1 MGKGEV
7 VGDRPSS
14 ADNLRGIFAMLASQ
28 ALFLMSDSIVKLA
41 GETLAP
47 SQIMA
52 VRGLMAI
59 YLVGAILVATVSW
72 RKWYMVLRPLVVIR
86 GIIEGAVAVFFLL
99 SLPHL
104 QLGQITVISQVTPLI
119 LTVLSAVLLNE
130 AVGRGRWAAVAVGFA
145 GVVLVAQPT
154 AEGVSIHVVG
164 ALIMALLVVARDLVT
179 RFIDPGVP
187 TGVVTFTSTV
197 AVCLMGFAGLETQ
210 PWAPLTPASGTLLA
224 ASAIL
229 VTLGIVFVVIAF
241 RDVEVSVVSPFRYS
255 AVVWATLFGYLLWN
269 EQPNGLALIGTA
281 LIVLAGLY
289 AMQQEALALRRRS

>member
-1 MGKGEV
+1 
-7 VGDRPSS
+7 
-14 ADNLRGIFAMLASQ
+14 MLVSQ
-28 ALFLMSDSIVKLA
+28 ALFLMSDSIIKLA

-52 VRGLMAI
+52 TRGLMAV
-59 YLVGAILVATVSW
+59 YLVGAILVATVDW
-72 RKWYMVLRPLVVIR
+72 RKWYMVLRPLVVLR
-86 GIIEGAVAVFFLL
+86 GIIEGAVAVFFLI

-119 LTVLSAVLLNE
+119 LTIMSAVLLGE
-130 AVGRGRWAAVAVGFA
+130 AVGRARWFAVAIGFV

-154 AEGVSIHVVG
+154 TNGVSIHVVG
-164 ALIMALLVVARDLVT
+164 ALIMSLLVAARDLVT
-179 RFIDPGVP
+179 RFVDPNVP

-197 AVCLMGFAGLETQ
+197 LVCAMGFAGFETQ
-210 PWAPLTPASGTLLA
+210 PWAPLTTNTASLLA

-255 AVVWATLFGYLLWN
+255 AVLWATLYGYLLWN
-269 EQPNGLALIGTA
+269 EQPNDLAIIGTA
-281 LIVLAGLY
+281 LIVLAGLF
-289 AMQQEALALRRRS
+289 AMHQETLALRRQP

>member
-1 MGKGEV
+1 M
-7 VGDRPSS
+7 GDRPSS
-14 ADNLRGIFAMLASQ
+14 AANLRGIFAMLVSQ

-52 VRGLMAI
+52 VRGLMAV
-59 YLVGAILVATVSW
+59 YLVGAILVATVDW

-86 GIIEGAVAVFFLL
+86 GIIEGAVAVFFLI
-99 SLPHL
+99 SLPYL

-119 LTVLSAVLLNE
+119 LTVMSAVLLGE
-130 AVGRGRWAAVAVGFA
+130 AVGRARWAAVAIGFV

-154 AEGVSIHVVG
+154 TSGVSIHVVG
-164 ALIMALLVVARDLVT
+164 ALIMALLVAARDLVT
-179 RFIDPGVP
+179 RYIDPDVP

-210 PWAPLTPASGTLLA
+210 PWGHLTTNSATLLA
-224 ASAIL
+224 VSAIL
-229 VTLGIVFVVIAF
+229 VALGIVFVVIAF

-255 AVVWATLFGYLLWN
+255 AVVWATLYGYLLWN
-269 EQPNGLALIGTA
+269 ERPNDLAIVGTA
-281 LIVLAGLY
+281 LIIMGGLY
-289 AMQQEALALRRRS
+289 AMQQEAQALRRQSESPS

>member
-1 MGKGEV
+1 M
-7 VGDRPSS
+7 GDRPSS
-14 ADNLRGIFAMLASQ
+14 AANLRGIFAMLVSQ

-52 VRGLMAI
+52 VRGLMAV
-59 YLVGAILVATVSW
+59 YLVGAILAATVSW
-72 RKWYMVLRPLVVIR
+72 RKWYMVLRPLVIVR
-86 GIIEGAVAVFFLL
+86 AIIEGAVAVFFLI

-119 LTVLSAVLLNE
+119 LTVMSAVLLGE
-130 AVGRGRWAAVAVGFA
+130 SVGRARWTAVAIGFL

-154 AEGVSIHVVG
+154 MQGVSIHVVG

-179 RFIDPGVP
+179 RYIGTDVP
-187 TGVVTFTSTV
+187 TGVVTFSSTV
-197 AVCLMGFAGLETQ
+197 VVCLMGFAGLETQ
-210 PWAPLTPASGTLLA
+210 PWGHLTTNSATLLA
-224 ASAIL
+224 ASAVL

-255 AVVWATLFGYLLWN
+255 AVVWATLYGYLLWN
-269 EQPNGLALIGTA
+269 ERPNDLAIVGTA
-281 LIVLAGLY
+281 LIIVGGLF
-289 AMQQEALALRRRS
+289 AMQQEASALRRQSESPS

>member
-1 MGKGEV
+1 M
-7 VGDRPSS
+7 GDRPSS
-14 ADNLRGIFAMLASQ
+14 AANLRGIFAMLVSQ

-52 VRGLMAI
+52 VRGMMAV
-59 YLVGAILVATVSW
+59 YLVGAILAATVSW
-72 RKWYMVLRPLVVIR
+72 RKWYMVLRPLVIVR
-86 GIIEGAVAVFFLL
+86 AIIEGAVAVFFLI

-119 LTVLSAVLLNE
+119 LTVMSAVLLGE
-130 AVGRGRWAAVAVGFA
+130 SVGRARWTAVAIGFL

-154 AEGVSIHVVG
+154 TQGVSIHVVG

-179 RFIDPGVP
+179 RYIGADVP
-187 TGVVTFTSTV
+187 TGVVTFSSTV
-197 AVCLMGFAGLETQ
+197 VVCLMGFAGLETQ
-210 PWAPLTPASGTLLA
+210 PWGHLATNSATLLA
-224 ASAIL
+224 ASAVL

-255 AVVWATLFGYLLWN
+255 AVVWATLYGYLLWN
-269 EQPNGLALIGTA
+269 ERPNDLAIVGTA
-281 LIVLAGLY
+281 LIVVAGLF
-289 AMQQEALALRRRS
+289 AMQSEARALRNRG

>member
-1 MGKGEV
+1 MGGNT
-7 VGDRPSS
+7 PS
-14 ADNLRGIFAMLASQ
+14 AAANLRGIIAMLASQ

-52 VRGLMAI
+52 VRGVMAV

-86 GIIEGAVAVFFLL
+86 GIIEGAVAVFFLI

-119 LTVLSAVLLNE
+119 LTVMSAVLLNE
-130 AVGRGRWAAVAVGFA
+130 AVGRARWTAVAVGFI

-154 AEGVSIHVVG
+154 VNGVSIHVVG
-164 ALIMALLVVARDLVT
+164 ALIMAMLVVARDLVT

-210 PWAPLTPASGTLLA
+210 PWAPLTPLSGTLLA
-224 ASAIL
+224 LSAIL

-255 AVVWATLFGYLLWN
+255 AVVWATLYGYLLWN

-281 LIVLAGLY
+281 LIILAGLY

>member
-1 MGKGEV
+1 MGGS
-7 VGDRPSS
+7 RPS
-14 ADNLRGIFAMLASQ
+14 AAANLRGIFAMLVSQ

-52 VRGLMAI
+52 VRGMMAV

-72 RKWYMVLRPLVVIR
+72 RKWYMVLRPLVVLR
-86 GIIEGAVAVFFLL
+86 GVIEGAVAVFFLI

-119 LTVLSAVLLNE
+119 LTIMSAVLLGE
-130 AVGRGRWAAVAVGFA
+130 AVGRARWAAAAVGFL

-154 AEGVSIHVVG
+154 TNGVNIHVVG
-164 ALIMALLVVARDLVT
+164 ALIMALLVVARDLAT
-179 RFIDPGVP
+179 RFMDPSVP

-197 AVCLMGFAGLETQ
+197 IVCLMGFAGFETQ
-210 PWAPLTPASGTLLA
+210 PWAPLTANAVSLLA
-224 ASAIL
+224 ASAVL
-229 VTLGIVFVVIAF
+229 VTLGIVFIVIAF

-255 AVVWATLFGYLLWN
+255 AVLWATLYGYLLWN
-269 EQPNGLALIGTA
+269 EQPNDLALVGTA
-281 LIVLAGLY
+281 LIVLAGLF
-289 AMQQEALALRRRS
+289 AMFQEGRALRRQ

>member
-1 MGKGEV
+1 MGGNT
-7 VGDRPSS
+7 PS
-14 ADNLRGIFAMLASQ
+14 AAANLRGIMAMLASQ

-52 VRGLMAI
+52 VRGVMAV

-86 GIIEGAVAVFFLL
+86 GIIEGAVAVFFLI

-119 LTVLSAVLLNE
+119 LTVMSAVLLNE
-130 AVGRGRWAAVAVGFA
+130 AVGRARWTAVAVGFI

-154 AEGVSIHVVG
+154 VNGVSIHVVG
-164 ALIMALLVVARDLVT
+164 ALIMAMLVVARDLVT

-210 PWAPLTPASGTLLA
+210 PWAPLTPLSGTLLA
-224 ASAIL
+224 LSAIL

-255 AVVWATLFGYLLWN
+255 AVVWATLYGYLLWN

-281 LIVLAGLY
+281 LIILAGLY

>member
-1 MGKGEV
+1 MGGNT
-7 VGDRPSS
+7 PS
-14 ADNLRGIFAMLASQ
+14 AAANLRGIMAMLASQ

-52 VRGLMAI
+52 VRGVMAV

-86 GIIEGAVAVFFLL
+86 GIIEGAVAVFFLI

-119 LTVLSAVLLNE
+119 LTVMSAVLLNE
-130 AVGRGRWAAVAVGFA
+130 AVGRARWTAVAVGFI

-154 AEGVSIHVVG
+154 VNGVSIHVVG

-210 PWAPLTPASGTLLA
+210 PWAPLTPLSGTLLA
-224 ASAIL
+224 LSAIL

-255 AVVWATLFGYLLWN
+255 AVVWATLYGYLLWN

-281 LIVLAGLY
+281 LIILAGLY

>member
-1 MGKGEV
+1 

-14 ADNLRGIFAMLASQ
+14 AANLRGVFAMLVSQ
-28 ALFLMSDSIVKLA
+28 ALFLMSDSIIKLA

-52 VRGLMAI
+52 VRGMMAV
-59 YLVGAILVATVSW
+59 YLVGAILVATVDW
-72 RKWYMVLRPLVVIR
+72 RKWYMVLHPLVVIR
-86 GIIEGAVAVFFLL
+86 GVIEGAVAVFFLI

-119 LTVLSAVLLNE
+119 LTIMSAVLLGE
-130 AVGRGRWAAVAVGFA
+130 AVGNARWAAVAVGFV

-154 AEGVSIHVVG
+154 ADGVSIHVVG
-164 ALIMALLVVARDLVT
+164 ALIMALLVAARDLVT
-179 RFIDPGVP
+179 RFIDAKVP
-187 TGVVTFTSTV
+187 TGVVTFSSTV
-197 AVCLMGFAGLETQ
+197 AVCLMGFAGFETQ
-210 PWAPLTPASGTLLA
+210 PWAPLTTNAVTLLA

-255 AVVWATLFGYLLWN
+255 AVLWATLYGYLLWN
-269 EQPNGLALIGTA
+269 EQPNDLAIAGTA
-281 LIVLAGLY
+281 LIVLAGLF
-289 AMQQEALALRRRS
+289 AMHQETQALRRRD

>member
-1 MGKGEV
+1 

-14 ADNLRGIFAMLASQ
+14 AANLRGVFAMLVSQ
-28 ALFLMSDSIVKLA
+28 ALFLMSDSIIKLA

-52 VRGLMAI
+52 VRGLMAV
-59 YLVGAILVATVSW
+59 YLVGAILVATVDW
-72 RKWYMVLRPLVVIR
+72 RKWYMVLRPLVVVR
-86 GIIEGAVAVFFLL
+86 GVIEGGVAVFFLL

-119 LTVLSAVLLNE
+119 LTVMSAVLLGE
-130 AVGRGRWAAVAVGFA
+130 AVGRGRWAAVAIGFV

-154 AEGVSIHVVG
+154 TSGVSIHVAG
-164 ALIMALLVVARDLVT
+164 ALVMALLVAARDLVT
-179 RFIDPGVP
+179 RFVDASVP

-197 AVCLMGFAGLETQ
+197 AVCLMGFAGFETQ
-210 PWAPLTPASGTLLA
+210 PWAPLTANAATLLA

-255 AVVWATLFGYLLWN
+255 AVLWATLYGYLLWN
-269 EQPNGLALIGTA
+269 EQPNDLALIGTG
-281 LIVLAGLY
+281 LIVVAGLF
-289 AMQQEALALRRRS
+289 AMHQEARALRRS

>member
-1 MGKGEV
+1 MGE
-7 VGDRPSS
+7 RPSS
-14 ADNLRGIFAMLASQ
+14 AANLRGIFAMLISQ

-52 VRGLMAI
+52 VRGMMAV

-86 GIIEGAVAVFFLL
+86 AIIEGAVAVFFLI

-119 LTVLSAVLLNE
+119 LTVLSAVLLGE
-130 AVGRGRWAAVAVGFA
+130 MVGRARWLAVAMGFV

-154 AEGVSIHVVG
+154 TQGVSIHVVG

-179 RFIDPGVP
+179 RFIDAKVP

-210 PWAPLTPASGTLLA
+210 PWAPLSTISVTLLA

-269 EQPNGLALIGTA
+269 EQPNDIAIIGTA
-281 LIVLAGLY
+281 LIILAGLY
-289 AMQQEALALRRRS
+289 AMHQETRALRRQQ

>member
-1 MGKGEV
+1 

-14 ADNLRGIFAMLASQ
+14 AANLRGIFAMLASQ

-52 VRGLMAI
+52 VRGLMAV

-86 GIIEGAVAVFFLL
+86 GIIEGAVAVFFLI

-119 LTVLSAVLLNE
+119 LTVMSAVLLNE
-130 AVGRGRWAAVAVGFA
+130 TVGRGRWAAVAVGFV

-210 PWAPLTPASGTLLA
+210 PWAPLTPTSGTLLA

-255 AVVWATLFGYLLWN
+255 AVVWATLYGYLLWN

-289 AMQQEALALRRRS
+289 AMQQEARALRK

>member
-1 MGKGEV
+1 MSGG
-7 VGDRPSS
+7 RPS
-14 ADNLRGIFAMLASQ
+14 AAANMRGIFAMLVSQ

-52 VRGLMAI
+52 VRGMMAV
-59 YLVGAILVATVSW
+59 YLVGAILVATVDW
-72 RKWYMVLRPLVVIR
+72 RRWLMVLHPLVLIR
-86 GIIEGAVAVFFLL
+86 GVIEGAVAVFFLI

-119 LTVLSAVLLNE
+119 LTVMSAVLLGE
-130 AVGRGRWAAVAVGFA
+130 AVGRARWWAVAIGFV

-154 AEGVSIHVVG
+154 ANGVSIHVVG
-164 ALIMALLVVARDLVT
+164 ALIMSLLVAARDLVT
-179 RFIDPGVP
+179 RFINPNVP

-197 AVCLMGFAGLETQ
+197 IVCLMGFAGFESQ
-210 PWAPLTPASGTLLA
+210 PWAPLTANAVTLLA

-255 AVVWATLFGYLLWN
+255 AVLWATLYGYLLWN
-269 EQPNGLALIGTA
+269 EQPNDLALAGTA
-281 LIVLAGLY
+281 LIILAGLF
-289 AMQQEALALRRRS
+289 AMHQETQALRRQAAP

>member
-1 MGKGEV
+1 M
-7 VGDRPSS
+7 GDRPSS
-14 ADNLRGIFAMLASQ
+14 AANLRGIFAMLISQ

-52 VRGLMAI
+52 MRGLMAV
-59 YLVGAILVATVSW
+59 YLVGAILVATVDW
-72 RKWYMVLRPLVVIR
+72 RKWYMVLRPLVVTR
-86 GIIEGAVAVFFLL
+86 GIIEGAVAVFFLI

-119 LTVLSAVLLNE
+119 LTVMSALLLGE
-130 AVGRGRWAAVAVGFA
+130 GVGRGRWAAVAVGFV

-154 AEGVSIHVVG
+154 TDGVSIHVVG
-164 ALIMALLVVARDLVT
+164 ALIMSLLVAARDLVT
-179 RFIDPGVP
+179 RYIDPSVP
-187 TGVVTFTSTV
+187 TGVVTFSSTV
-197 AVCLMGFAGLETQ
+197 AVCLMGFAGLEAQ
-210 PWAPLTPASGTLLA
+210 PWAPLTATSGTLLA

-255 AVVWATLFGYLLWN
+255 AVLWATLFGYLLWN
-269 EQPNGLALIGTA
+269 EQPNDLGLAGTA
-281 LIVLAGLY
+281 LIVLAGLF
-289 AMQQEALALRRRS
+289 AMHHEAQTLRRR

>member
-1 MGKGEV
+1 MGANT
-7 VGDRPSS
+7 PS
-14 ADNLRGIFAMLASQ
+14 AAANLRGIMAMLASQ

-52 VRGLMAI
+52 VRGVMAV

-86 GIIEGAVAVFFLL
+86 GIIEGAVAVFFLI

-119 LTVLSAVLLNE
+119 LTVMSAVLLNE
-130 AVGRGRWAAVAVGFA
+130 AVGRARWAAVAVGFV

-154 AEGVSIHVVG
+154 VNGVSIHVVG

-210 PWAPLTPASGTLLA
+210 PWAPLTPLSGTLLA
-224 ASAIL
+224 LSAIL

-255 AVVWATLFGYLLWN
+255 AVVWATLYGYLLWN

-281 LIVLAGLY
+281 LIILAGLY

>member
-1 MGKGEV
+1 M
-7 VGDRPSS
+7 GDRPSS
-14 ADNLRGIFAMLASQ
+14 AANLRGIFAMLVSQ

-52 VRGLMAI
+52 VRGLMAV
-59 YLVGAILVATVSW
+59 YLVGAILAATVSW
-72 RKWYMVLRPLVVIR
+72 RKWYMVLRPLVIVR
-86 GIIEGAVAVFFLL
+86 AIIEGAVAVFFLI

-119 LTVLSAVLLNE
+119 LTVMSAVLLGE
-130 AVGRGRWAAVAVGFA
+130 SVGRARWTAVAIGFL

-154 AEGVSIHVVG
+154 MQGVSIHVVG

-179 RFIDPGVP
+179 RYIGPEVP
-187 TGVVTFTSTV
+187 TGVVTFSSTV
-197 AVCLMGFAGLETQ
+197 VVCLMGFAGLETQ
-210 PWAPLTPASGTLLA
+210 PWGHLTTNSATLLA
-224 ASAIL
+224 ASALL

-255 AVVWATLFGYLLWN
+255 AVVWATLYGYLLWN
-269 EQPNGLALIGTA
+269 ERPNDLAIVGTA
-281 LIVLAGLY
+281 LIIVGGLY
-289 AMQQEALALRRRS
+289 AMQQEASALRRQSESPS

>member
-1 MGKGEV
+1 MSL
-7 VGDRPSS
+7 GDRPSS
-14 ADNLRGIFAMLASQ
+14 AANLRGIFAMLVSQ
-28 ALFLMSDSIVKLA
+28 ALFLMSDSIIKLA

-52 VRGLMAI
+52 TRGLMAV
-59 YLVGAILVATVSW
+59 YLVGAILVATVDW
-72 RKWYMVLRPLVVIR
+72 RKWYMVLRPLVVLR
-86 GIIEGAVAVFFLL
+86 GIIEGAVAVFFLI

-119 LTVLSAVLLNE
+119 LTVMSAVLLGE
-130 AVGRGRWAAVAVGFA
+130 AVGRSRWLAVAVGFV

-154 AEGVSIHVVG
+154 TNGVSIHVVG
-164 ALIMALLVVARDLVT
+164 ALIMSLLVAARDLVT
-179 RFIDPGVP
+179 RFVDPNVP

-197 AVCLMGFAGLETQ
+197 LVCAMGFAGFETQ
-210 PWAPLTPASGTLLA
+210 PWAPLTTNSASLLA

-255 AVVWATLFGYLLWN
+255 AVLWATLYGYLLWN
-269 EQPNGLALIGTA
+269 EQPNDLAIVGTA
-281 LIVLAGLY
+281 LIVMAGLV
-289 AMQQEALALRRRS
+289 AMHQEARTLRR

>member
-1 MGKGEV
+1 
-7 VGDRPSS
+7 VGDQPSS
-14 ADNLRGIFAMLASQ
+14 AANLRGVFAMLVSQ
-28 ALFLMSDSIVKLA
+28 ALFLMSDSIIKLA

-52 VRGLMAI
+52 VRGMMAV
-59 YLVGAILVATVSW
+59 YLVGAILVATVDW
-72 RKWYMVLRPLVVIR
+72 RKWYMVLQPLVVVR
-86 GIIEGAVAVFFLL
+86 GVIEGGVAVFFLL

-119 LTVLSAVLLNE
+119 LTIMSAVLLGE
-130 AVGRGRWAAVAVGFA
+130 AVGRGRWAAVAIGFV

-154 AEGVSIHVVG
+154 TNGVSIHVAG
-164 ALIMALLVVARDLVT
+164 ALVMALLVAARDLVT
-179 RFIDPGVP
+179 RFVDPNVP

-197 AVCLMGFAGLETQ
+197 AVCLMGFAGFETQ
-210 PWAPLTPASGTLLA
+210 PWAPLTANAVTLLA

-255 AVVWATLFGYLLWN
+255 AVLWATLYGYLLWN
-269 EQPNGLALIGTA
+269 EQPNDLALIGTA
-281 LIVLAGLY
+281 LIVVAGLL
-289 AMQQEALALRRRS
+289 AMHQEARALRRP